1 MLPTA
6 RTSGG
11 SPLCHPR
18 SRAGSSSRFT
28 FGTKRRR
35 TFKRPTGRWGGQ
47 WFPSSPTTVGVT
59 TSSSGRRE
67 CRSSVNRRGTRTGAP
82 MRSSRTTAGICSI
95 CTKTDL
101 ERRSGNA
108 INAAPGP
115 DGTARGDVFG
125 TLLTPV
131 TTTSRFPSFSIQ
143 RGWQACC
150 VPELSVGVG
159 QSLLLHRL
167 AKEPQIECVGRSSV
181 SLTAWWETRDSRI
194 ERGLRPPRSS
204 SGPGCLRRR
213 WAARA
218 RGIPAHIFLPE
229 NPNPVKRRM
238 IEAFGATIHIAGD
251 DIDEAKAEAEAF
263 AERSRLLF
271 VDDGESLDM
280 MEGAGTIGL
289 EIGRRLPD
297 IHTAFVPLGGGTLSV
312 GTAAGLKALQP
323 EARVVAVQAKGAPA
337 MVESFHARRPVER
350 AIDTVAD
357 GLVSRIPARLALDGL
372 WALADDAMTV
382 SDDNLVAGVR
392 TLLECAHVLVEPAG
406 AAALAGAWDRRD
418 ELQGRRVVLILSGAN
433 ITTPLLHRAL
443 DRPPLIPAPDG

>member
-1 MLPTA
+1 MCGPFLGRLDGVVGDARLPDREGIETA
-6 RTSGG
+6 EELIRAWLPET
-11 SPLCHPR
+11 PLVRVELLSQALDADIWVKNETVSAIASFKWRGALTAIARAAER
-18 SRAGSSSRFT
+18 SQIAGAA
-28 FGTKRRR
+28 
-35 TFKRPTGRWGGQ
+35 
-47 WFPSSPTTVGVT
+47 
-59 TSSSGRRE
+59 TSS
-67 CRSSVNRRGTRTGAP
+67 TGNH
-82 MRSSRTTAGICSI
+82 G
-95 CTKTDL
+95 
-101 ERRSGNA
+101 
-108 INAAPGP
+108 
-115 DGTARGDVFG
+115 
-125 TLLTPV
+125 
-131 TTTSRFPSFSIQ
+131 Q
-143 RGWQACC
+143 
-150 VPELSVGVG
+150 GV
-159 QSLLLHRL
+159 
-167 AKEPQIECVGRSSV
+167 A
-181 SLTAWWETRDSRI
+181 
-194 ERGLRPPRSS
+194 
-204 SGPGCLRRR
+204 